1 MLDSDDDYA
10 ILRYLNPTQFMEEQL
25 NEFEK
30 FLREE
35 NKSKNTISGYL
46 LNLQKYFEWF
56 SNSFGKFP
64 EKLFRENVL
73 DYKSYLLNI
82 ELLNAR
88 TVNHHLSTLKKF
100 NEFLV
105 TKKMQEDL
113 VIQKRDM
120 QKIQQSYASPTIAT
134 ELEVKSFI
142 QKVLENEPKRDYAL
156 VTLLAYT
163 GLRISEALDIKM
175 DDFNLQSG
183 ECIVRSGKGGKQRI
197 VPLNEKVINAVSE
210 YLKVRAKNKHAETG
224 KYLFISRVGKRLDR
238 SVVND
243 MFKRHS
249 DKITPHQLRH
259 FFCTNALEKGLG
271 IHEVANIA
279 GHSNIHTTM
288 IYTNPDR
295 EKLKGKMEL
304 L

>member
-1 MLDSDDDYA
+1 MDSLP
-10 ILRYLNPTQFMEEQL
+10 IQFENYLIA
-25 NEFEK
+25 
-30 FLREE
+30 E
-35 NKSKNTISGYL
+35 NKSLNTIKGYSFDL
-46 LNLQKYFEWF
+46 ASYFSWFQK
-56 SNSFGKFP
+56 SFGKLP

-82 ELLNAR
+82 ERLNGR

-100 NEFLV
+100 NEFLIFS
-105 TKKMQEDL
+105 KKQEDQ
-113 VIQKRDM
+113 VVQKRDM
-120 QKIQQSYASPTIAT
+120 QKIQQDYASPTISS
-134 ELEVKSFI
+134 ELEVKAFI

-163 GLRISEALDIKM
+163 GLRISEALDIKRS
-175 DDFNLQSG
+175 DFNLQSG
-183 ECIVRSGKGGKQRI
+183 ECIIRSGKGGKQRI
-197 VPLNEKVINAVSE
+197 VPLNAKVINALSE
-210 YLKVRAKNKHAETG
+210 YLQKERSKNKNSEIEEF
-224 KYLFISRVGKRLDR
+224 LFLSRVGKRLDR
-238 SVVND
+238 SVVNE

-249 DKITPHQLRH
+249 EKITPHQLRH